1 LEDWVREEPAPM
13 ALALALALALE
24 EAKEGVNMYG
34 LSTPSP
40 VLYCS
45 MRYCASVE
53 MP

>member
-13 ALALALALALE
+13 ALALALVLE
-24 EAKEGVNMYG
+24 EAKEGVNVYG

-40 VLYCS
+40 VLCCS